1 MERHG
6 PVPRKEGAKSST
18 HTNIHTHTRTRKE
31 TKTKKINRK
40 HFDFRSQTYQQC
52 CIPIYIFL
60 TSLKIHLIFFFFF
73 FSLNVAVIFS
83 HTFQTWS
90 HSTRL
95 QTTES
100 HTHVSFPQRRT
111 NTDAARVGRGLEALW
126 RHPLLILGLCLKA
139 DPSLSNPK
147 LVQFSIFFFV
157 FLFFL
162 AKVNLSNH
170 RNQTSVPL
178 EQLSNPIAR
187 INVGIV
193 QFCKPQTW
201 SWNSEHFLRFFRHK
215 NNAIRLRWRSCFDI
229 LLNISG
235 VVATN
240 VAGKC
245 SNVSLFCLK
254 YSWKMTQHLIENMF
268 GCKKHT

>member
-1 MERHG
+1 M
-6 PVPRKEGAKSST
+6 S
-18 HTNIHTHTRTRKE
+18 
-31 TKTKKINRK
+31 
-40 HFDFRSQTYQQC
+40 DF
-52 CIPIYIFL
+52 L
-60 TSLKIHLIFFFFF
+60 LFFF

-111 NTDAARVGRGLEALW
+111 NTDAARVGRGLEASW
-126 RHPLLILGLCLKA
+126 RHPLLILGSCPKA

-147 LVQFSIFFFV
+147 LVQFSIFFLCFS
-157 FLFFL
+157 FFL

-193 QFCKPQTW
+193 HFCKSQTC
-201 SWNSEHFLRFFRHK
+201 WNLTFL
-215 NNAIRLRWRSCFDI
+215 NNVIRLRWRSFFFYI

-235 VVATN
+235 VVAIN

-245 SNVSLFCLK
+245 SSVSLDDLTSHWKYLVWLQKTHLEIFQLVIEKCGFCGSVAAGKWPNILLK
-254 YSWKMTQHLIENMF
+254 LSDFCCNKHAWKISQRLIENIWYYCTNMT
-268 GCKKHT
+268 GKSSDVSRRQLIHVPLTR

>member
-1 MERHG
+1 M
-6 PVPRKEGAKSST
+6 
-18 HTNIHTHTRTRKE
+18 
-31 TKTKKINRK
+31 
-40 HFDFRSQTYQQC
+40 
-52 CIPIYIFL
+52 L
-60 TSLKIHLIFFFFF
+60 LL
-73 FSLNVAVIFS
+73 FS